1 MPQTDHFHA
10 AAAHYRAG
18 RVPYPAALIA
28 RVAEFAGLGAEH
40 RVLDLGCGPGPLALA
55 FAPRAGEVVA
65 LDPSAAML
73 AEARA
78 AAAGLANIRFL
89 QSDSTQLATLDGPF
103 RLVTMGRSF
112 HWMDRPATLAALERL
127 VDPAGLIALFDDA
140 WPDLPVNA
148 WRKTWQAIRCRH
160 FPGEDMLHHRSG
172 WVRHEGVLL
181 ESAFCRLERHGVLV
195 RRAVDA
201 AALIERALSM
211 STTSTPGAEADAMV
225 AEMRGELTGVR
236 EEVVESVALL
246 AWRKSR

>member
-1 MPQTDHFHA
+1 MPQTDRFLA

-18 RVPYPAALIA
+18 RVPYPATLIA
-28 RVAEFAGLGAEH
+28 RVAEFAGLGVEH
-40 RVLDLGCGPGPLALA
+40 RVLDLGCGPGMLALA
-55 FAPRAGEVVA
+55 FAPRVAEVVA

-78 AAAGLANIRFL
+78 AAAGRANIRFL
-89 QSDSTQLATLDGPF
+89 QSDSTQLAALAGPF

-140 WPDLPVNA
+140 WPELPVNA

-160 FPGEDMLHHRSG
+160 FPEEDMLHHRRSG

-181 ESAFCRLERHGVLV
+181 DSAFCRLERHGVLV
-195 RRAVDA
+195 HRTIDA
-201 AALIERALSM
+201 AALVERALSM
-211 STTSTPGAEADAMV
+211 STTSAPGAEADAMV
-225 AEMRGELTGVR
+225 AEMRGELAGVH

-246 AWRKSR
+246 AWRGR